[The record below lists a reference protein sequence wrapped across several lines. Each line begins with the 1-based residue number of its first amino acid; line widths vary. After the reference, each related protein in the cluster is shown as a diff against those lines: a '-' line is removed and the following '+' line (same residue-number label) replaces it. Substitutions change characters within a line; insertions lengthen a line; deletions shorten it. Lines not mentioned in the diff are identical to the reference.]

1 MEIEKEFV
9 VDALLLVELIGV
21 LNSSLMCQYIEFC
34 ADRLLHA
41 LGCAKFYLV
50 ENPFDWIDMISLQ
63 GKSNMFERRVAEYA
77 KSGVGCSPLRQTF
90 RVIGATRPN
99 VSIDCWQLRLPYS
112 QNLLKQ

>member
-9 VDALLLVELIGV
+9 VDALLVELIGV

-90 RVIGATRPN
+90 RVIGAIPAKC
-99 VSIDCWQLRLPYS
+99 VY
-112 QNLLKQ
+112 